1 MYGNEG
7 FGMDYSAPVPTMDDV
22 SGTSTVAGEIYA
34 VADLPT
40 QGKPDINLIAWFED
54 QGWQGYTSA
63 SSFKEL
69 LDGWQPS
76 DWQQLME
83 VVLDS
88 QIVKDASPQ
97 SHVAFKDYLYAR
109 QAEAAERMAAA
120 QSAYVPTQAQVDVQ
134 NAHRES
140 GIVSG
145 EKPED
150 FKMSALKKIFPM
162 PVVQLGL
169 GGVGYVI
176 GDKLKMPILGTTV
189 GIAALPLYKSRI
201 PKVIDHSKQAMGA
214 LLGSTD
220 EGGDTGND
228 EPPRRLLAM
237 LPVGIGT
244 IAMALSYY
252 RNKSVL
258 RSVGAGF
265 IAPIYLTYIGI
276 EYLMGKKKGKK

>member
-1 MYGNEG
+1 MYGIDG
-7 FGMDYSAPVPTMDDV
+7 FGMDYGASVPTMDNTPE
-22 SGTSTVAGEIYA
+22 TSTVAGEVYE
-34 VADLPT
+34 VADIPL
-40 QGKPDINLIAWFED
+40 QNKPEINLIKWFES

-69 LDGWQPS
+69 LDRWQPS

-83 VVLDS
+83 VILDS
-88 QIVKDASPQ
+88 QIVNDASPEE
-97 SHVAFKDYLYAR
+97 HVAFKDYLYAR
-109 QAEAAERMAAA
+109 QAESAERVAAS
-120 QSAYVPTQAQVDVQ
+120 QGAYVPTQAQVDAQ
-134 NAHRES
+134 DAHRES
-140 GIVSG
+140 GIIPG
-145 EKPED
+145 KKPES
-150 FKMSALKKIFPM
+150 FKMSAFKKIFPM
-162 PVVQLGL
+162 PIVQLGL

-176 GDKLKMPILGTTV
+176 GDKLKMPILGT
-189 GIAALPLYKSRI
+189 AAGVAAIPLYKSRI

-220 EGGDTGND
+220 EGRDLIND
-228 EPPRRLLAM
+228 KSPRKLSAM

-252 RNKSVL
+252 RNKSIL

-265 IAPIYLTYIGI
+265 IAPIYLTYVGI